1 MATYLRN
8 RTVQAEDSLKQHAEE
23 GAAVDCIPSAVYEH
37 DAKRDHNADYAENVP
52 DEGSEEDAAEAK
64 ALLVGERHPQYRKRL
79 SEEGERTEED
89 RQSPAAASW
98 PQELLVELRQ
108 KKVEAAER
116 A

>member
-1 MATYLRN
+1 MKKVY
-8 RTVQAEDSLKQHAEE
+8 KKGE
-23 GAAVDCIPSAVYEH
+23 GWEV
-37 DAKRDHNADYAENVP
+37 
-52 DEGSEEDAAEAK
+52 
-64 ALLVGERHPQYRKRL
+64 RKRNFQNL
-79 SEEGERTEED
+79 DNHTTTPGQINSPGTEED